1 MAGFGVSG
9 RVRHKSKVTVSVGV
23 QLRHSA
29 GFILLD

>member
-9 RVRHKSKVTVSVGV
+9 RVRHKSKVTVSAGV

-29 GFILLD
+29 DLFF